1 MTVEIRS
8 LWLMPCPEDEAF
20 LASLVSELARRFGTP
35 NFAPHLTLRGD
46 TDATFEHLHD
56 DARAA
61 AAASQ
66 RFTEPITGIETT
78 EAFFRAFYLRF
89 AVSAPLS
96 RLKRRL
102 DPQAERFTPHVS
114 LLYGN
119 LPETV
124 KAPVSVELEQR
135 LAGRTISFDRIC
147 VVRSGQDIPIADWT
161 IQAWVPLPD
170 NNGKLAF

>member
-8 LWLMPCPEDEAF
+8 LWLMPCPEDKAF
-20 LASLVSELARRFGTP
+20 LASLIGKLATRFGTP

-46 TDATFEHLHD
+46 TNATFEHLHD

-66 RFTEPITGIETT
+66 PFAEPITRIETT
-78 EAFFRAFYLRF
+78 EAFFRAFYVRF
-89 AVSAPLS
+89 AVSAPLF

-102 DPQAERFTPHVS
+102 DPQDTECFTPHIS

-119 LPETV
+119 LPEVV
-124 KAPVSVELEQR
+124 KAPATVEFGQP
-135 LAGRTISFDRIC
+135 LAGRAITFDRIC

-161 IQAWVPLPD
+161 IQASVPL
-170 NNGKLAF
+170 GR

>member
-20 LASLVSELARRFGTP
+20 LASLIGELAARFGTP

-46 TDATFEHLHD
+46 TNATFEPLHE

-66 RFTEPITGIETT
+66 PFAEPIAGIETT
-78 EAFFRAFYLRF
+78 QAFFRAFYVRF

-96 RLKRRL
+96 RLKQRL
-102 DPQAERFTPHVS
+102 DPQEAERFMPHVS

-119 LPETV
+119 LPEVV
-124 KAPVSVELEQR
+124 KAPATAEFGQR
-135 LAGRTISFDRIC
+135 LAGRAITFDRIC

-161 IQAWVPLPD
+161 IQASVPL
-170 NNGKLAF
+170 GR

>member
-8 LWLMPCPEDEAF
+8 LWLMPCREDEAF
-20 LASLVSELARRFGTP
+20 LASLIGELAMRFGTP

-46 TDATFEHLHD
+46 TNATFEHLHD

-61 AAASQ
+61 AAALQ
-66 RFTEPITGIETT
+66 PFTEAIAGIETT

-89 AVSAPLS
+89 AVSAPLFG
-96 RLKRRL
+96 LKRRL
-102 DPQAERFTPHVS
+102 DPQEAENFMPHVS

-119 LPETV
+119 LPEMV
-124 KAPVSVELEQR
+124 KAPASVELRQR
-135 LAGRTISFDRIC
+135 LAGRTITFDRIC

-161 IQAWVPLPD
+161 IQASVPL
-170 NNGKLAF
+170 GR

>member
-20 LASLVSELARRFGTP
+20 LASLIGELATRFGTP

-46 TDATFEHLHD
+46 TNAAFEHLHD

-66 RFTEPITGIETT
+66 PFAEPIIGIETT

-89 AVSAPLS
+89 AVSAPLFG
-96 RLKRRL
+96 LKRRL
-102 DPQAERFTPHVS
+102 DPPETERFMPHVS

-124 KAPVSVELEQR
+124 KAPATTEFEQR
-135 LAGRTISFDRIC
+135 LAGRTITFDRIC

-161 IQAWVPLPD
+161 IQASVPL
-170 NNGKLAF
+170 GR